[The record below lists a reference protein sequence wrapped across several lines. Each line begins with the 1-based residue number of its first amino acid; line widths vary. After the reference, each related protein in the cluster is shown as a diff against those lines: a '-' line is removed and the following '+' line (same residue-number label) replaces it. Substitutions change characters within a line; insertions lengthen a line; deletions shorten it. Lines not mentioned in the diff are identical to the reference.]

1 VDSQVVWETQD
12 EGPIRLYVHEDVQGR
27 MHRRSRESALRRRED
42 LGLLVGD
49 WARDGDGQVYSVA
62 WDLLTGPTEASP
74 VSVRYT
80 PEGLAA
86 VAKGLDGQRGD
97 YVVVG
102 WYHTHLDLGV
112 FMSERDLRTQRG
124 GFPHEH
130 QVAVV
135 VDPMRGEVGA
145 FGNGPGGPGT
155 ELCRISTYLEWE
167 GRPI

>member
-1 VDSQVVWETQD
+1 
-12 EGPIRLYVHEDVQGR
+12 LYIHGDVQDR
-27 MHRRSRESALRRRED
+27 MRRRSREGALRQEED

-49 WARDGDGQVYSVA
+49 WARDGEGLVYSVA

-86 VAKGLDGQRGD
+86 VARGLDGQRGE
-97 YVVVG
+97 YVIVG

-124 GFPHEH
+124 GFPHVH
-130 QVAVV
+130 QVALV
-135 VDPMRGEVGA
+135 VDPMRGQAAA
-145 FGNGPGGPGT
+145 FGNGPDGPGKEPCRFSAYEDWEGGPG
-155 ELCRISTYLEWE
+155 
-167 GRPI
+167 